1 MFLIFDSSIDSKKS
15 GHQNFYNSN
24 LKRCLEELSKVT
36 EIIPFENSIRNDLG
50 FFLKFFISFRS
61 FLRCVKTRFL
71 IIIPTPTSFDFIIC
85 LLLLPLI
92 KGRVILFKRRLFNGN
107 NFKDSIIRFALKR
120 IANSDKF
127 IFISDSSSIIENLS
141 CKNDKFKISIPLR
154 QANLLNPDDD
164 LNFIMPKNHPTF
176 AFAGVLREEKG
187 IDEYE
192 KIISMTLNHFK
203 KSLFVIHAVCLDKVM
218 ENKLSILKDQFQL
231 NNRVKFIERHLSDDE
246 YSWFLNNID
255 VLFLPYD
262 KEKYTSGS
270 SGPLSEALSF
280 KKIIICS
287 KLDWAKDE
295 FRNHKN
301 IIWLNDL
308 SEASYLKSLNAIN
321 KFDLKASEVSR
332 NSDLSFEE
340 DWKKVINYSINL

>member
-1 MFLIFDSSIDSKKS
+1 MFLIFDSSVDSKNS

-24 LKRCLEELSKVT
+24 LKSCLEDLSKVS

-50 FFLKFFISFRS
+50 FFLKFYISFRS
-61 FLRCVKTRFL
+61 FLQCVKTRFL
-71 IIIPTPTSFDFIIC
+71 IIIPTPTSYDLIIC
-85 LLLLPLI
+85 FLLLPI
-92 KGRVILFKRRLFNGN
+92 VKGRIILFKRRLFSKN
-107 NFKDSIIRFALKR
+107 NFKDLIIRFALRR

-127 IFISDSSSIIENLS
+127 IFISDSRNIIENLS
-141 CKNDKFKISIPLR
+141 CKNDKFKISIPPR
-154 QANLLNPDDD
+154 QANLLNPDED
-164 LNFIMPKNHPTF
+164 LNFTIQGNFPIF
-176 AFAGVLREEKG
+176 AFTGVLREEKG

-192 KIISMTLNHFK
+192 KIISMTLKHFK
-203 KSLFVIHAVCLDKVM
+203 KGLFVVHAVYLDEVM
-218 ENKLSILKDQFQL
+218 ENKLSILKDHFQL
-231 NNRVKFIERHLSDDE
+231 NNRVKFIERHLTDDE

-280 KKIIICS
+280 NKIIICS
-287 KLDWAKDE
+287 MLDWAIDE
-295 FRNHKN
+295 FQDHQN

-308 SEASYLKSLNAIN
+308 SEDSYLKSLNAIN
-321 KFDLKASEVSR
+321 KVNLMASEVSR
-332 NSDLSFEE
+332 NSDSSFEE

>member
-1 MFLIFDSSIDSKKS
+1 MFLIFDSSIDSKNS
-15 GHQNFYNSN
+15 GHQNFYNAN
-24 LKRCLEELSKVT
+24 LKSCLEDLSKVT

-50 FFLKFFISFRS
+50 FLLKFYISFRS
-61 FLRCVKTRFL
+61 FLQCVKTRFL
-71 IIIPTPTSFDFIIC
+71 IIIPTPTSYDLIIC
-85 LLLLPLI
+85 FLLLPLV
-92 KGRVILFKRRLFNGN
+92 KGRIILFKRRLFNKN
-107 NFKDSIIRFALKR
+107 NLKDLIIRFALRR

-127 IFISDSSSIIENLS
+127 IFISDSRNIIENLS
-141 CKNDKFKISIPLR
+141 CKNDKFKISIPPR
-154 QANLLNPDDD
+154 QANLLNPDED
-164 LNFIMPKNHPTF
+164 LNFTIQGNSPIF
-176 AFAGVLREEKG
+176 AFTGVLREEKG

-192 KIISMTLNHFK
+192 KIISMTLKHFNK
-203 KSLFVIHAVCLDKVM
+203 GLFVIHAVYLDEVM

-231 NNRVKFIERHLSDDE
+231 NNRVKFIERHLTDDE

-280 KKIIICS
+280 NKIIICS
-287 KLDWAKDE
+287 MLDWAKDE
-295 FRNHKN
+295 FENHQN

-308 SEASYLKSLNAIN
+308 SEDSYLKSLNAIN
-321 KFDLKASEVSR
+321 KVDLKASEVPR
-332 NSDLSFEE
+332 NSYSSFEE

>member
-1 MFLIFDSSIDSKKS
+1 
-15 GHQNFYNSN
+15 
-24 LKRCLEELSKVT
+24 
-36 EIIPFENSIRNDLG
+36 
-50 FFLKFFISFRS
+50 
-61 FLRCVKTRFL
+61 
-71 IIIPTPTSFDFIIC
+71 
-85 LLLLPLI
+85 
-92 KGRVILFKRRLFNGN
+92 
-107 NFKDSIIRFALKR
+107 
-120 IANSDKF
+120 
-127 IFISDSSSIIENLS
+127 
-141 CKNDKFKISIPLR
+141 
-154 QANLLNPDDD
+154 
-164 LNFIMPKNHPTF
+164 MPENHPIF
-176 AFAGVLREEKG
+176 AFTGVLREEKG

-203 KSLFVIHAVCLDKVM
+203 KGLFVIHAVYPDEAM

-262 KEKYTSGS
+262 KKKYTSGS

-280 KKIIICS
+280 NKIIICS

-295 FRNHKN
+295 FRNNKN

-321 KFDLKASEVSR
+321 KVGLKASEVSR
-332 NSDLSFEE
+332 NSDSSFEE

>member
-24 LKRCLEELSKVT
+24 LKRCLEDLQKVT

-85 LLLLPLI
+85 LLLLPFV

-154 QANLLNPDDD
+154 QANLLNPDND
-164 LNFIMPKNHPTF
+164 LNFTMPKNHPTF
-176 AFAGVLREEKG
+176 AFTGVLREEKG

-192 KIISMTLNHFK
+192 KIISITLNHFK
-203 KSLFVIHAVCLDKVM
+203 KGLFVIHAVCLDKVM

-246 YSWFLNNID
+246 YFWFLNNID

-280 KKIIICS
+280 NKIVICS

-295 FRNHKN
+295 YRNHKN

-308 SEASYLKSLNAIN
+308 SEASYLTSLNAIN

-332 NSDLSFEE
+332 NSDSSFEE